1 MKREENDDEQAIRD
15 NTRTAKLLAPQ
26 INGAVGEVRS
36 TSFDIEF
43 GRPDKGV
50 RVKTDD
56 QEKFIATL
64 LWPKVGNLVYYPTKR
79 DYITI
84 AKKRGVKI
92 LANEIK
98 RRLLKFYAKEWIDQ
112 DLLAQGEVSDKM
124 LKEQTIKELNTL
136 VGNKFDPTPR
146 ELESGNLHCAGYNL
160 HAVKTNH
167 DGRRCSIETFM
178 MPLSVAKQVIAL
190 IKDLNKDED

>member
-56 QEKFIATL
+56 QEKFIA
-64 LWPKVGNLVYYPTKR
+64 WQEGVYFSPKENFRMPQKLVK
-79 DYITI
+79 
-84 AKKRGVKI
+84 
-92 LANEIK
+92 L
-98 RRLLKFYAKEWIDQ
+98 
-112 DLLAQGEVSDKM
+112 
-124 LKEQTIKELNTL
+124 
-136 VGNKFDPTPR
+136 
-146 ELESGNLHCAGYNL
+146 
-160 HAVKTNH
+160 
-167 DGRRCSIETFM
+167 
-178 MPLSVAKQVIAL
+178 
-190 IKDLNKDED
+190 